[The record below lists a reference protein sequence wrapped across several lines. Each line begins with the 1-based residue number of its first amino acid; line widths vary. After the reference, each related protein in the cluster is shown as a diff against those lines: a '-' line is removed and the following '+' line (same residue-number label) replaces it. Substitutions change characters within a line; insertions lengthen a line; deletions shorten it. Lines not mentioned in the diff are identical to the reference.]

1 MSINHVLAGT
11 PTADSASGLAWY
23 EQLFGRPPD
32 VVVKEDEALWQLAEG
47 GLVYLVEDRERAG
60 KARLTLMVDDVAMY
74 TAADQIETVP
84 GRFRRAVITDPD
96 GNRIALG
103 QELRD

>member
-1 MSINHVLAGT
+1 MAINHVLAGI
-11 PTADSASGLAWY
+11 PTNNYAAGLSWY
-23 EQLFGRPPD
+23 ENLFGRPPD
-32 VVVKEDEALWQLAEG
+32 VVVKEDEALWQLAER

-60 KARLTLMVDDVAMY
+60 NALLTLMVDDVEQYAD
-74 TAADQIETVP
+74 ADQIETVP